1 MKNNLIRQSSSPAD
15 LLAAIQ
21 DSMDESDPSMPIP
34 AMMSPD
40 DSLSGGTSED
50 NPTGNHSAKSMMY
63 SRDDSFLATDTVVSG
78 GLWNNPTSPGTE
90 LACFSHIPGFFLS
103 FGRCNQSMCPTASR
117 VIMDNGIGS
126 SSCRIMSSFL
136 STPNQH

>member
-21 DSMDESDPSMPIP
+21 DSMDESDPSITIP

-40 DSLSGGTSED
+40 ESLSGGTSED

-63 SRDDSFLATDTVVSG
+63 SRDDSFVATDTVVSG

-90 LACFSHIPGFFLS
+90 LASHTYPVSFFWQMHQCVHGFK
-103 FGRCNQSMCPTASR
+103 G
-117 VIMDNGIGS
+117 NG
-126 SSCRIMSSFL
+126 
-136 STPNQH
+136 